1 MGIEVVVEDE
11 CGKKIASVE
20 DSGNLLHRILPEHG
34 DLEYKWLNHV
44 DWYGD
49 TTFNRLQLPGVS
61 QELKRIARTKTRPEE
76 KQLIQRI
83 NELQARNEIG
93 REAGREKKR
102 EHE

>member
-49 TTFNRLQLPGVS
+49 TTLNRLQLPGVRK
-61 QELKRIARTKTRPEE
+61 ELKRIARTKTRTEE
-76 KQLIQRI
+76 IQIIKRIDELEARSKYGQQLY
-83 NELQARNEIG
+83 LKYYG
-93 REAGREKKR
+93 D
-102 EHE
+102 